1 MDSVSLALLGQDWA
15 LWIAFLFSLLLCTL
29 LAGNPAPAKFA
40 QYLLVGVSLG
50 YLGVLLVQHVLRPR
64 LFTPLWEA
72 PLAQWHL
79 WLGLLLGLLLWVA
92 AAGQVWVRPRPGV
105 PSSQHRQNSYTFLQL
120 IGVIPTALML
130 GVSVSAV
137 VVGLLQGSFWPL
149 FWSTARS
156 GFVGSTSLTESLVSV
171 LVLLLTTAALLH
183 WTMPASQLTAHQ
195 LTGHQPRWLQHLLAW
210 WGGLGKRALWFAAGV
225 IFARLLAAH
234 LSLLIARFQFLLLT
248 FEKSWLWQGA
258 DRIWQLLAGGA

>member
-29 LAGNPAPAKFA
+29 LAGNYAPAKFA

-72 PLAQWHL
+72 PLGQWRL

-92 AAGQVWVRPRPGV
+92 AAGQLWLRPRPGV
-105 PSSQHRQNSYTFLQL
+105 PSSNRRQNSHTFLQS

-137 VVGLLQGSFWPL
+137 LLGLLQGSLWPQ
-149 FWSTARS
+149 FWSTSVA
-156 GFVGSTSLTESLVSV
+156 ESLVSV

-183 WTMPASQLTAHQ
+183 WTMPTSQLTAD
-195 LTGHQPRWLQHLLAW
+195 QPVYQPWWLQQLLVW

-248 FEKSWLWQGA
+248 FQKSWLWQVA
-258 DRIWQLLAGGA
+258 DRIWQLLVGWA

>member
-15 LWIAFLFSLLLCTL
+15 LWIAFLFSLLLFTL
-29 LAGNPAPAKFA
+29 LAGDSMPAKFA
-40 QYLLVGVSLG
+40 QYLLVGLSLG

-72 PLAQWHL
+72 PLDQWHL
-79 WLGLLLGLLLWVA
+79 WIGLLFGLLLWVA
-92 AAGQVWVRPRPGV
+92 AAGQLWIRPRPGAQ
-105 PSSQHRQNSYTFLQL
+105 PTPRQQNRYTFLHL

-130 GVSVSAV
+130 GISVSALLL
-137 VVGLLQGSFWPL
+137 GLLQGSFWPL

-156 GFVGSTSLTESLVSV
+156 GFVWSTSLGEFLISL
-171 LVLLLTTAALLH
+171 LVLLLTTAAFLH
-183 WTMPASQLTAHQ
+183 WTMPTAH
-195 LTGHQPRWLQHLLAW
+195 LLGHQLPWIRQPLVW

-225 IFARLLAAH
+225 IFARLLATH

-258 DRIWQLLAGGA
+258 DRLWQLVVEGAL